1 MRKVLKLIL
10 SIFFYSGTLSINAQS
25 KYAVL
30 VAVNDYYKEPGVKHH
45 SSLRGCV
52 NDANAM
58 KELLGNRFGFN
69 GSNIHT
75 LYNDAATKQN
85 FVKLMYNVLRAC
97 KPGDA
102 VVFFYSGHGVWMT
115 NHMLDQDKVKRGMSQ
130 AIVMSNLY
138 AQGWDCLI
146 RDETLKDIFNQ
157 FVNKQVILTTIF
169 DCCYSA
175 NLMMMIRHDY
185 WTAEIYQRQN
195 LTKKDLELD
204 NIPYIADEKQ
214 PAGCRFDT
222 AGNILDTLDTDS
234 DGIPDCKD
242 WQINSPAN
250 NPVDSLGVVR
260 ELAVDD
266 FLDQPDNFYDPKK
279 FAIDSAAEYK
289 PETERSFNLKDALTV
304 SNISSLRPSER
315 KNSAFLSMAG
325 TADNQKGLEI
335 NNVSGIKQGA
345 FTAALLH
352 VYRNNPP
359 TLPVSQLIKKLT
371 AVMTQQSFLQIPSFH
386 FDSARLKGN
395 LIGTK
400 AVEFSNRLKA
410 LCIANNGGVITIN
423 KGYLAGVAKGNIFSD
438 VSRKQ
443 KIQIVE
449 VHPGYAT
456 AANKTN
462 TPIKPGQVFEMTD
475 DYTVSNPLIKI
486 FIPTAQFTPAT
497 FDLFFKNKILPQVNK
512 ENYRHYNFAAEIQ
525 FGNTVIMWNDAERFK
540 KTDNPY
546 GDPQKN
552 YLYVLLPV
560 PSYIA
565 DQIKSTF
572 AKDQNI
578 EIVNDS
584 AKAQYGVYLNY
595 AKQSADAKSG
605 FVFYIHPKI
614 NGKVNEPFDIFSRDH
629 IAIPT
634 VSLKSAPLISRTLY
648 THARKIARYK
658 NNSVWMN
665 TYPKR

>member
-1 MRKVLKLIL
+1 MHKVLKLIL
-10 SIFFYSGTLSINAQS
+10 SIFFYSATIGINAQN
-25 KYAVL
+25 KHAVL
-30 VAVNDYYKEPGVKHH
+30 VAVNDYYKEPGVK
-45 SSLRGCV
+45 SSGGLRGCV
-52 NDANAM
+52 NDADAM
-58 KELLGNRFGFN
+58 KELLGNRFGFDA
-69 GSNIHT
+69 SNIHT
-75 LYNDAATKQN
+75 LYNEAATKKN
-85 FVKLMYNVLRAC
+85 FIKLMYSVLRNC

-115 NHMLDQDKVKRGMSQ
+115 NHRLDQDLVKRGMSQ

-138 AQGWDCLI
+138 APGWDCLI

-157 FVNKQVILTTIF
+157 FVNKQVTLTTIF

-175 NLMMMIRHDY
+175 NLMMMIRNEY
-185 WTAEIYQRQN
+185 WTPEIFHHQN
-195 LTKKDLELD
+195 LTKKDMNID
-204 NIPYIADEKQ
+204 YIPYIPEEKE
-214 PAGCRFDT
+214 PTGCRVDT
-222 AGNILDTLDTDS
+222 RGNLVDTLDTDL
-234 DGIPDCKD
+234 DGVPDCKD

-260 ELAVDD
+260 EMPVDY
-266 FLDQPDNFYDPKK
+266 FLDQPDNYFEPAK
-279 FAIDSAAEYK
+279 FATDSATEYE
-289 PETERSFNLKDALTV
+289 PGTERSFNLKDALTV
-304 SNISSLRPSER
+304 SNISSVRPSER
-315 KNSAFLSMAG
+315 KNSAFLSIAG

-335 NNVSGIKQGA
+335 NNVSGIKHGA

-352 VYRNNPP
+352 VYRNNPA
-359 TLPVSQLIKKLT
+359 TLPVSELMKKVT
-371 AVMTQQSFLQIPSFH
+371 AVMREQSFQQIPSFH
-386 FDSARLKGN
+386 LDSARLKGN
-395 LIGTK
+395 LIGTDG
-400 AVEFSNRLKA
+400 AGFSKRMKA

-456 AANKTN
+456 AANKSN
-462 TPIKPGQVFEMTD
+462 SQVKAGQVFEMTD
-475 DYTVSNPLIKI
+475 DYTVSSPLIKI
-486 FIPTAQFTPAT
+486 FIPAAKFTPAT
-497 FDLFFKNKILPQVNK
+497 FEVFFKNKIIPQVNNH
-512 ENYRHYNFAAEIQ
+512 NYRDYNFSELQ
-525 FGNTVIMWNDAERFK
+525 FGNTVIMWNDADKFK
-540 KTDNPY
+540 TTLNPY

-565 DQIKSTF
+565 DQIKMTF

-584 AKAQYGVYLNY
+584 SKAQYGVYLNY
-595 AKQSADAKSG
+595 AKQSADEKSG
-605 FVFYIHPKI
+605 FVFYIHPII
-614 NGKVNEPFDIFSRDH
+614 NGKVNEPADIFSQYH
-629 IAIPT
+629 IT
-634 VSLKSAPLISRTLY
+634 VPKVVVKNAPSISRELY
-648 THARKIARYK
+648 SHAKKIARYK